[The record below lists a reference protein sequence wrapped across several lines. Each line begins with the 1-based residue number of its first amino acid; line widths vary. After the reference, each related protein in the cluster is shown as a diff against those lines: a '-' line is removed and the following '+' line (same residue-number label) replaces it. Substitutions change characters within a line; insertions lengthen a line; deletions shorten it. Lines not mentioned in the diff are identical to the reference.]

1 MRFADM
7 AWRACTIVVFAAA
20 ATGCASVSEP
30 MAAVQKAIAPA
41 TNALAAAPAA
51 ALAAVQPEVPVS
63 AATQRT
69 FDDAGRALKAGRTE
83 DAERGYKALAKS
95 NPELGGPHA
104 SLGLIYRNAG
114 KLPEA
119 AAEIEQA
126 VRLSPRQPV
135 YLNQLG
141 VTYRQQ
147 GQFEKARE
155 AYDKAIALDAN
166 YAAAI
171 LNLGIL
177 HDMYLGDAKRALELY
192 DRYLALTPGGDAAV
206 TKWVAVLKNRKPA
219 PTAAPRKE
227 KA

>member
-1 MRFADM
+1 MRSADI
-7 AWRACTIVVFAAA
+7 AWRAGAIVALAAA
-20 ATGCASVSEP
+20 VTGCASVSEP

-41 TNALAAAPAA
+41 TNALAAVPAA
-51 ALAAVQPEVPVS
+51 ALAVVQPEVPVS
-63 AATQRT
+63 ATAQRT

-83 DAERGYKALAKS
+83 EAERGYKALAKS

-104 SLGLIYRNAG
+104 NLGVVYRNAG
-114 KLPEA
+114 KLTESV
-119 AAEIEQA
+119 AEFEQA
-126 VRLSPRQPV
+126 VRLSPRQPA

-147 GQFEKARE
+147 GQFEKARD

-177 HDMYLGDAKRALELY
+177 YDMYLGDAKRALELY

-206 TKWVAVLKNRKPA
+206 TKWVAELKNRKPA
-219 PTAAPRKE
+219 PTAATRKE